1 MDKNVNLSSQTQTDT
16 ASTTV
21 NLQLEYSCTDAELK
35 EAKTL
40 QLRQHYGGGSKWRAQ
55 LVQYGFLV
63 LAGAAVYFRFKR
75 EVATEDR
82 AWFIALVVVVY
93 VAVLIFKRMTRRKTG
108 GLVRLEASERELTF
122 RDGNGRTEMLWSA
135 FSRCLE
141 SPNLFVLVNRPKT
154 ILYSVPKRA
163 FPDEAAQNWFRTQAN
178 QPQSVAPAASE
189 EPFVPGRFVAASG
202 ISLIFQLKYRDY
214 LSRFLT
220 SWRMKGLFIGML
232 GLVTG
237 IIFFSTPP
245 PDAVNSPLKVYL
257 IMLST
262 MIPMLVVVVFVISFF
277 SWRGE
282 KKYLAPQQIVL
293 TDEGIEFTGRDSSG
307 SLSWN
312 TYKYYLENR
321 WGFFVW
327 HPRGSLWFMFPKRE
341 FPAQSDLVQFR
352 TILRTN
358 LKPSRWFF
366 L

>member
-1 MDKNVNLSSQTQTDT
+1 
-16 ASTTV
+16 
-21 NLQLEYSCTDAELK
+21 
-35 EAKTL
+35 
-40 QLRQHYGGGSKWRAQ
+40 
-55 LVQYGFLV
+55 VQFGLLV
-63 LAGAAVYFRFKR
+63 LAGAAVYSRFKR

-82 AWFIALVVVVY
+82 ARFIALVVVVY
-93 VAVLIFKRMTRRKTG
+93 VAVLVFKRMTRRKTG
-108 GLVRLEASERELTF
+108 GLVRLEVSERELVF
-122 RDGNGRTEMLWSA
+122 REGNGRTEMLWSA

-163 FPDEAAQNWFRTQAN
+163 FPDEAAQNWFRTQAS
-178 QPQSVAPAASE
+178 QPQSVAPAATE

-214 LSRFLT
+214 LSRFVT
-220 SWRMKGLFIGML
+220 SWRMKGLFVGML
-232 GLVTG
+232 ALVTG
-237 IIFFSTPP
+237 ISLFSTPP
-245 PDAVNSPLKVYL
+245 PDAVNSPFKVYL
-257 IMLST
+257 IMLSV
-262 MIPMLVVVVFVISFF
+262 MVFVISFF

-282 KKYLAPQQIVL
+282 KKYQAPQQIVL
-293 TDEGIEFTGRDSSG
+293 TDEGIEFAGRDSSG

-327 HPRGSLWFMFPKRE
+327 HPRGSLWFMLPKRE
-341 FPAQSDLVQFR
+341 FPSPSDLAQFR
-352 TILRTN
+352 SILRTN